1 MITLTILNDMAI
13 HQKKDRRSQIL
24 SSIQDTEQALTGNI
38 GEDTRNYL
46 SGYLQELQREL
57 EELGLN

>member
-1 MITLTILNDMAI
+1 MTDIVTDMAL
-13 HQKKDRRSQIL
+13 HQKMDRRSQIL
-24 SSIQDTEQALTGNI
+24 KSIQDTEKALTGNI

>member
-24 SSIQDTEQALTGNI
+24 SSIQDTEQALSGDV
-38 GEDTRNYL
+38 GEETENYL
-46 SGYLQELQREL
+46 TAYLQELQREL

>member
-1 MITLTILNDMAI
+1 MTILNDMAI